1 MTGLRH
7 SLIMTHR
14 GLLSLLRQPWWIGV
28 SLMQPVVWL
37 VLYGALFKRVVDI
50 PGFHSTSYIQFL
62 APGVVMMTALFG
74 AGWGGMSMISD
85 IDRGVVDRFLMSPV
99 HRGSIIAGRVLQSV
113 FSIVIQS
120 IIIVVLSLILGGRF
134 PNGVFGIV
142 VLIVVA
148 SLLGASFAAI
158 SNGIAL
164 LARREE
170 TLIAV
175 MNFILLPLTF
185 LSAAFMQQDLMPS
198 WMQSV
203 ATFNPVNWAVQA
215 GRAAVL
221 PHTDWSM
228 VAQRTGLLV
237 VLLVICSAFATRA
250 FRSYQRSV

>member
-1 MTGLRH
+1 MARCSSGW
-7 SLIMTHR
+7 SI
-14 GLLSLLRQPWWIGV
+14 SP
-28 SLMQPVVWL
+28 
-37 VLYGALFKRVVDI
+37 D
-50 PGFHSTSYIQFL
+50 FHSTSYIQFL

-120 IIIVVLSLILGGRF
+120 IIIVVLAADPRRALPQRRVRDRGVDRGRVAAGCIVRRDLERHRTAGAAGGDADRRHELH
-134 PNGVFGIV
+134 P
-142 VLIVVA
+142 
-148 SLLGASFAAI
+148 AAVDVPVGRVHAAG
-158 SNGIAL
+158 SDAQL
-164 LARREE
+164 D
-170 TLIAV
+170 AV
-175 MNFILLPLTF
+175 GGNLQPWSTG
-185 LSAAFMQQDLMPS
+185 PS
-198 WMQSV
+198 R
-203 ATFNPVNWAVQA
+203 P